1 MENSAGGGGS
11 NRDNA
16 DHDSG
21 NSLNL
26 SRAQKIVDIVLNALQ
41 ALCHLHFTDTLSY
54 IQGK

>member
-1 MENSAGGGGS
+1 MKNSAGGGDG
-11 NRDNA
+11 NRDNV
-16 DHDSG
+16 DRDGG

-41 ALCHLHFTDTLSY
+41 ALCHLHFTETLSY